1 VPVKPTHRP
10 PYRVVRSGQ
19 IEIRQHRNT
28 VTGAM
33 RSGKDSINPQLST
46 GRADEEWLLKAVTAQ
61 FVDGDQALVL
71 GRELPALHR
80 MPEQ

>member
-1 VPVKPTHRP
+1 
-10 PYRVVRSGQ
+10 
-19 IEIRQHRNT
+19 
-28 VTGAM
+28 M